1 VVVGVLLTTLGSCTA
16 TSSTP
21 SETGPSYTCCEA
33 ADINRD
39 YQPGDTL
46 AIHWIVVPGKLSS
59 DGPTRELFELNA
71 CLTGPHSTVSD
82 LKKADGGQELAA
94 GCTLSATPIRPSGQ
108 PGEQP
113 VSLILIPP
121 TAVPGN
127 YNLTTSVSGPG
138 FSFGGASVIQVIS
151 KT

>member
-1 VVVGVLLTTLGSCTA
+1 LASCTA
-16 TSSTP
+16 TSSSS

-46 AIHWIVVPGKLSS
+46 AIHWIVDPGKLSS
-59 DGPTRELFELNA
+59 DSPTRALELNA
-71 CLTGPHSTVSD
+71 CLTGPYSTVSD
-82 LKKADGGQELAA
+82 LKKANGGQDLAA
-94 GCTLSATPIRPSGQ
+94 GCTLSAAPIRPSGQ
-108 PGEQP
+108 PGERP

-121 TAVPGN
+121 TALPGN
-127 YNLTTSVSGPG
+127 YNLATSVSGPG
-138 FSFGGASVIQVIS
+138 FSFGGASVIQMIS